1 MDVRAWRKGRSPTPE
16 ELKQMQ
22 DLVRQAMEQGA
33 LGVASSLSGPPGS
46 WIDTDTLVAM
56 CAVASEYGGIYSTH
70 MRTEGKGVFESVAE
84 AIEIGRRAKVPVDII
99 HLKIAEHT
107 MWGRMPELVATI
119 RQARAN
125 GQQVEANVY
134 PYRAG
139 QNNLATIL
147 PPWVHEGGK
156 DAMLARLKDPK
167 LRPRIKDRS
176 PQRHSGIE
184 LVQPLHRDRLMGRH
198 AARLPVK
205 SRVQAI

>member
-1 MDVRAWRKGRSPTPE
+1 
-16 ELKQMQ
+16 MQ

-56 CAVASEYGGIYSTH
+56 CEVASQYGGIYSTH

-84 AIEIGRRAKVPVDII
+84 AIEIGRRAKRAGRYHSSQNRRAHDVGPDAGVDRD
-99 HLKIAEHT
+99 H
-107 MWGRMPELVATI
+107 

-139 QNNLATIL
+139 QNNLATII
-147 PPWVHEGGK
+147 PPWAHEGGTQ
-156 DAMLARLKDPK
+156 AMIARLKDPA
-167 LRPRIKDRS
+167 LQAEPRRRS
-176 PQRHSGIE
+176 PSTAF
-184 LVQPLHRDRLMGRH
+184 RDRTGTTTTPRPADGKACCWSPCRIPSTSNLK
-198 AARLPVK
+198 ASA
-205 SRVQAI
+205 